1 MGPRREDERRR
12 ALRLTLG
19 DGGDNRL
26 ASGTLGSGALE
37 KTDLERGTGLGAIG
51 KLSFKLTTLEME
63 RLRIDAMSNNAFF
76 VSSPTCR

>member
-19 DGGDNRL
+19 DGVDGRF

-37 KTDLERGTGLGAIG
+37 KIDLEAGTGLGAKG
-51 KLSFKLTTLEME
+51 KLSFKCTTFEIE
-63 RLRIDAMSNNAFF
+63 RLRIDAMSNNAFCE
-76 VSSPTCR
+76 SSPTCR